1 MFLSTITSIVDIGD
15 TCEGSM
21 LLSAILPERRKRRRS
36 LSLGAV
42 STVELS
48 PQIRYD
54 SQSPS
59 VNRIFQLAVV
69 RAGWL

>member
-1 MFLSTITSIVDIGD
+1 
-15 TCEGSM
+15 M